1 MYELWS
7 YHDNRMNPM
16 YELWSYHDNGFII
29 DELCYI
35 ISFMT
40 FIMTPTHLSLP
51 ILTKSLPLLQSEFLA
66 VKLNAEQENFS
77 LHLLCL
83 PRWEIES
90 SQKWEMQF
98 GKRENFGHV
107 FLSTY
112 VSLFEN
118 VFTLNLTT
126 HLTFLPYV
134 SVSWVENPTDS
145 PKPKVIV
152 SFELPEGQVKS
163 EIKTSWCRMIWVSW
177 L

>member
-7 YHDNRMNPM
+7 YHDI
-16 YELWSYHDNGFII
+16 GFII

-90 SQKWEMQF
+90 SQKWETQF
-98 GKRENFGHV
+98 GKRENFGLV

-112 VSLFEN
+112 ISLFEN

-126 HLTFLPYV
+126 HLTFLPYA

-145 PKPKVIV
+145 PKPRVIV